1 MPSQMRIQRI
11 AGRVREE
18 MSELLVY
25 QIQDPR
31 LLGVSVTDVQ
41 IDRELAFADIYVSA
55 VEGQERAKDVIEALQ
70 HAGSFIRHYLAEKV
84 QLRSFPKLRF
94 FWDPTPERADRME
107 KLFAQLHQSDGADPE
122 MQDEEGDQE
131 DEE

>member
-1 MPSQMRIQRI
+1 MRIQRI

-31 LLGVSVTDVQ
+31 LLGVTVTDVQ

-55 VEGQERAKDVIEALQ
+55 VEGSERAKDVVDALQ

-94 FWDPTPERADRME
+94 YWDPTPERADRIE
-107 KLFAQLHQSDGADPE
+107 QLFAQLHQEEKPAAEIDVETEGDI
-122 MQDEEGDQE
+122 QDEE
-131 DEE
+131 

>member
-31 LLGVSVTDVQ
+31 LLGVTVTDVK

-55 VEGQERAKDVIEALQ
+55 VEGQGRAKDVIEALQ

-107 KLFAQLHQSDGADPE
+107 KLFAQLHQSEGANLE
-122 MQDEEGDQE
+122 MEDEEGDQE

>member
-1 MPSQMRIQRI
+1 MRIQRI

-107 KLFAQLHQSDGADPE
+107 KLFAQLHQSDGADLE
-122 MQDEEGDQE
+122 MQDEEGEQE

>member
-107 KLFAQLHQSDGADPE
+107 KLFAQLHQSDGADLE
-122 MQDEEGDQE
+122 MQDEEGEQE

>member
-31 LLGVSVTDVQ
+31 LLGVTVTDVQ

-55 VEGQERAKDVIEALQ
+55 VEGSERAKDVIDALQ

-84 QLRSFPKLRF
+84 QLRSFPKIRF
-94 FWDPTPERADRME
+94 YWDPTPERADRME
-107 KLFAQLHQSDGADPE
+107 KLFAQLHQEENLPVE
-122 MQDEEGDQE
+122 EEGDAE

>member
-31 LLGVSVTDVQ
+31 LLGVTVTDVQ

-94 FWDPTPERADRME
+94 FWDPTPERADRIE
-107 KLFAQLHQSDGADPE
+107 KLFAQLHQSEGANLE
-122 MQDEEGDQE
+122 MENEEGDQE

>member
-31 LLGVSVTDVQ
+31 LLGVTVTDVQ

-107 KLFAQLHQSDGADPE
+107 KLFAQLHQSEGANLE
-122 MQDEEGDQE
+122 MEDEEGDQE

>member
-107 KLFAQLHQSDGADPE
+107 KLFAQLHQSEGADLE
-122 MQDEEGDQE
+122 MEDEEGDQE